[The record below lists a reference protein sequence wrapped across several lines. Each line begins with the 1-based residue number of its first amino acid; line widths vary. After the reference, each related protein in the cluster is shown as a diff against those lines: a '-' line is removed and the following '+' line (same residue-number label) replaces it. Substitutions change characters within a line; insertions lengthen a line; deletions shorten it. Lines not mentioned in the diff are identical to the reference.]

1 MLYSLGPNY
10 RALVIGS
17 TGALGTAFTQAL
29 GEDPQCAYVAELS
42 RRTTPGFTLEDEA
55 SIAAAAVPPER
66 MIFGSDYPLNVYPK
80 LGAEPEM
87 SRMIAEA
94 RAAGAGDAIMRENAL
109 RLFTR

>member
-1 MLYSLGPNY
+1 
-10 RALVIGS
+10 
-17 TGALGTAFTQAL
+17 
-29 GEDPQCAYVAELS
+29 
-42 RRTTPGFTLEDEA
+42 
-55 SIAAAAVPPER
+55 

>member
-1 MLYSLGPNY
+1 
-10 RALVIGS
+10 V
-17 TGALGTAFTQAL
+17 
-29 GEDPQCAYVAELS
+29 
-42 RRTTPGFTLEDEA
+42 
-55 SIAAAAVPPER
+55 VPPER
-66 MIFGSDYPLNVYPK
+66 MIFGSDFPLNVYPK